1 MVSLRNNLTTEEIK
15 RWSIQAATAAE
26 EKLGQNTVLLDVGA
40 LVGITDVFVITSGS
54 NFRQV
59 RAIVEE
65 IEEQMLL
72 LDGPKPQTIE
82 GREYQEGTIWV
93 LMDYGG
99 FIVHVFDDRNCVV
112 RQPSNDV
119 HFLGVGGSELL
130 FINWT
135 LVS

>member
-1 MVSLRNNLTTEEIK
+1 LQSNLTTEDIK
-15 RWSIQAATAAE
+15 RWSRQAAVAAD
-26 EKLGQNTVLLDVGA
+26 EKLGKDTVLLDVGA

-54 NFRQV
+54 NYRQV

-82 GREYQEGTIWV
+82 GREYQEGSIWV

-99 FIVHVFDDRNCVV
+99 FIVHVFDEETRSLYDLERLWQDCP
-112 RQPSNDV
+112 RMD
-119 HFLGVGGSELL
+119 
-130 FINWT
+130 W
-135 LVS
+135 

>member
-72 LDGPKPQTIE
+72 LDGPKHQTIE
-82 GREYQEGTIWV
+82 GREYQEGSIWV

-99 FIVHVFDDRNCVV
+99 FIVHVFDNETRELYDLERLW
-112 RQPSNDV
+112 NDCPRIQWQE
-119 HFLGVGGSELL
+119 S
-130 FINWT
+130 
-135 LVS
+135 

>member
-1 MVSLRNNLTTEEIK
+1 MQNNLATEDIK
-15 RWSIQAATAAE
+15 RWSRQAAVAAD
-26 EKLGQNTVLLDVGA
+26 EKLGKDTVLLDVGA

-54 NFRQV
+54 NYRQV

-82 GREYQEGTIWV
+82 GREYQEGSIWV

-99 FIVHVFDDRNCVV
+99 FIVHVFDEETRSLYDLERLWQDCP
-112 RQPSNDV
+112 RMD
-119 HFLGVGGSELL
+119 
-130 FINWT
+130 W
-135 LVS
+135 

>member
-82 GREYQEGTIWV
+82 GREYQEGSIWV

-99 FIVHVFDDRNCVV
+99 FIVHVFDNETRELYDLERLW
-112 RQPSNDV
+112 NDCPRIKWQES
-119 HFLGVGGSELL
+119 L
-130 FINWT
+130 
-135 LVS
+135 

>member
-15 RWSIQAATAAE
+15 RWSIQAAIAAE
-26 EKLGQNTVLLDVGA
+26 EKLGQKTVLLDVGA

-72 LDGPKPQTIE
+72 LDGPKSQTIE
-82 GREYQEGTIWV
+82 GREYQEGSIWV

-99 FIVHVFDDRNCVV
+99 FIVHVFDEETRSLYDLERLWQDCP
-112 RQPSNDV
+112 RID
-119 HFLGVGGSELL
+119 
-130 FINWT
+130 W
-135 LVS
+135 